1 MATLMTL
8 AQYRTY
14 DGHMDGG
21 WGWAM
26 AIMMVLV
33 VVAVVGLLIW
43 LVRSI
48 GAQQAHGT
56 PPAPPET
63 PMQILDGR
71 LARGEIA
78 PEEYKER
85 AAILGDR

>member
-1 MATLMTL
+1 MPTLITL
-8 AQYRTY
+8 AQYRAY

-33 VVAVVGLLIW
+33 LVAVVGLVVW
-43 LVRSI
+43 LVRST
-48 GAQQAHGT
+48 GAQQVHG
-56 PPAPPET
+56 APHAPRET

-78 PEEYKER
+78 PDEYKER
-85 AAILGDR
+85 AAILDDR